1 MADSTVTI
9 KIEDWVRNVWMKNEY
24 GQSFS
29 KKILVLNTGGN
40 YEFDAVSEDDKIVG
54 LISTSSAFTASG
66 NRAPGPNRK
75 IKADI
80 LYFTMIK
87 TERKLL
93 LFTEDNLYKEFVVE
107 KNNRRIPND
116 IELVKVNIPE
126 DMNDELKMFKSIASK
141 EVTPKR

>member
-9 KIEDWVRNVWMKNEY
+9 KIEDWVRNVWMKNAY

-40 YEFDAVSEDDKIVG
+40 YEFDAVSEDNKIVG

-80 LYFTMIK
+80 LYFTMIMA
-87 TERKLL
+87 ERKLL
-93 LFTEDNLYKEFVVE
+93 VFTEDNLYKEFVSE
-107 KNNRRIPND
+107 KKNGRIPCD
-116 IELVKVNIPE
+116 I
-126 DMNDELKMFKSIASK
+126 
-141 EVTPKR
+141 